1 MKKLLLFLAIAV
13 SSCSTE
19 NSNNTN
25 DNVPELNCTCETI
38 IRADVFS
45 LPSGYVWTVATLE
58 NDCTG
63 AQRQRDL
70 VGRHLLGENICN

>member
-1 MKKLLLFLAIAV
+1 MKTILVILAIAL
-13 SSCSTE
+13 SSCSTD
-19 NSNNTN
+19 
-25 DNVPELNCTCETI
+25 DNARQEEPANCTCETI
-38 IRADVFS
+38 LRADTFH

-70 VGRHLLGENICN
+70 VGVHTLGEKICN

>member
-1 MKKLLLFLAIAV
+1 MKTILVILAIAL
-13 SSCSTE
+13 SSCSTD
-19 NSNNTN
+19 
-25 DNVPELNCTCETI
+25 DNARQEEPANCSCETI
-38 IRADVFS
+38 LRADTFH

-70 VGRHLLGENICN
+70 VGVHTPGEKICN

>member
-1 MKKLLLFLAIAV
+1 MKTILFILAIAL
-13 SSCSTE
+13 SSCSTDDSQDRE
-19 NSNNTN
+19 EE
-25 DNVPELNCTCETI
+25 PANCTCETI
-38 IRADVFS
+38 LRADTFH

-70 VGRHLLGENICN
+70 VGVHTIGEKICN

>member
-1 MKKLLLFLAIAV
+1 MKKILILLAITLA
-13 SSCSTE
+13 SCSTD
-19 NSNNTN
+19 NNAREET
-25 DNVPELNCTCETI
+25 PLNCTCETI
-38 IRADVFS
+38 IRADTFH

-70 VGRHLLGENICN
+70 VGVHVLGEKICN